1 MNFKYCNGE
10 NYEDFACGK
19 VIYHRPGMTNYPVRL
34 AQEIYKRA
42 LSYKEVKEN
51 ICVYDPCCGSGY
63 ILTILGLLNGDSI
76 GTLIGSDIRPEAIEL
91 SEKNLS
97 LLTNEGLEVRRMQL
111 EQLFKEYEKPSHKEA
126 IDSICVFEKLIAT
139 QKVKPQVSLFEG
151 DILKDNTLIPKDDH
165 DKRNFK
171 ADIVIADVPYGDLVG
186 WSEELDS
193 PINKMLDELLP
204 ILKPDAIVAISSD
217 KKQKITNPKY
227 KRLEKNVIGKRK
239 FEILKV
245 NSL

>member
-19 VIYHRPGMTNYPVRL
+19 VIYHKPGMTNYPVRL

-42 LSYKEVKEN
+42 LSYKEEKDN

-63 ILTILGLLNGDSI
+63 ILTVLGLLNGDSI
-76 GTLIGSDIRPEAIEL
+76 GKLIGSDIRLEAIEL
-91 SEKNLS
+91 SEKNLA
-97 LLTNEGLEVRRMQL
+97 LLTSEGLEIRRTQL
-111 EQLFKEYEKPSHKEA
+111 KELFKEYGKLSHKEA
-126 IDSICVFEKLIAT
+126 IESTYVFEKLIAT
-139 QKVKPQVSLFEG
+139 QKVKPEVSVFEG
-151 DILKDNTLIPKDDH
+151 DILKDNTLVAKDEN

-171 ADIVIADVPYGDLVG
+171 ADIVIVDVPYGELVG
-186 WSEELDS
+186 WSETLES
-193 PINKMLDELLP
+193 PIDKMLDELLP
-204 ILKPDAIVAISSD
+204 VLKPDSIIAISSD

-239 FEILKV
+239 FEILKI
-245 NSL
+245 NEL